1 MRLQYL
7 PGVAA
12 LILVLGVAI
21 WVSFR
26 YIPH

>member
-7 PGVAA
+7 TGVAA

-21 WVSFR
+21 WVGFQ